1 MAPDELQVALGRAEH
16 QGYQIGQADRTIGE
30 QGQRIGELLEQRR
43 HLADDLRLAKTLLVE
58 AHRDIGVLAD
68 ILGSVRAQLKD
79 EPEYAP
85 RDTPAETLAKVLT
98 RLKKEDAR
106 ARRQRNAQPSGT
118 RRLGEKG
125 RRQPANGV
133 VRAAAEGVSVA
144 GDRRRQG

>member
-16 QGYQIGQADRTIGE
+16 QGYQIGQADRTIGA
-30 QGQRIGELLEQRR
+30 QGRR
-43 HLADDLRLAKTLLVE
+43 LADDLRLAKTLLVE